1 MNLDAPC
8 TQAAFGELIGVGQ
21 PAVSDMVSR
30 QVLRPGDTARQWLLA
45 YCAHMREQ
53 AAGRGADGELA
64 FQRSELARVSRERA
78 EIKLAKERGEYAE
91 VALIEQVLA
100 TVGRGIVG
108 ALEPLH
114 VTLHRQCPA
123 LTPEDLKLI
132 QTEVARA
139 CDLAASASLALLDV
153 PDEDAE
159 PGADGPARDDADAD
173 PDPDDDEA

>member
-21 PAVSDMVSR
+21 PAVSDMVTR

-159 PGADGPARDDADAD
+159 PGADGPGRDDADAD

>member
-45 YCAHMREQ
+45 YCAHVREQ

-159 PGADGPARDDADAD
+159 PGADGPARDDADPD

>member
-21 PAVSDMVSR
+21 PAVSDMVAR

-153 PDEDAE
+153 PEEDAE
-159 PGADGPARDDADAD
+159 PGADGPGRDDADAD
-173 PDPDDDEA
+173 PDPDEDEG

>member
-30 QVLRPGDTARQWLLA
+30 QVLRPGETARQWLLA

-159 PGADGPARDDADAD
+159 PGADGPGRDDADPD

>member
-21 PAVSDMVSR
+21 PAVSDMVAR
-30 QVLRPGDTARQWLLA
+30 QVLRPSDTARQWLLA

-159 PGADGPARDDADAD
+159 PGADGPGRDDADAD

>member
-21 PAVSDMVSR
+21 PAVSDMVAR

-159 PGADGPARDDADAD
+159 PGADGPGRDDADAD

>member
-1 MNLDAPC
+1 MNLDVPC

-21 PAVSDMVSR
+21 PAVSDMVAR

-159 PGADGPARDDADAD
+159 PGADGPGRDDADAD

>member
-1 MNLDAPC
+1 MNLEAPC

-21 PAVSDMVSR
+21 PAVSDMVAR

-159 PGADGPARDDADAD
+159 PGADGPGRDDADPD

>member
-21 PAVSDMVSR
+21 PAVSDMVAR

-159 PGADGPARDDADAD
+159 PGADGPGRDDADAD
-173 PDPDDDEA
+173 PDPDDDEG